1 MSDETSNE
9 PDQVQLYDVVSCSD
23 FPEVLYMSLIVQQLC
38 NWLYVSGSSYN
49 YRIINWITC
58 IVCRGGPWKVLFKP
72 SRMKVY
78 KFFHR

>member
-38 NWLYVSGSSYN
+38 N
-49 YRIINWITC
+49 
-58 IVCRGGPWKVLFKP
+58 
-72 SRMKVY
+72 
-78 KFFHR
+78 